1 MKNEYNINELIS
13 TIDFNSNKYTT
24 VGNGLMLTNN
34 EIDTLK
40 RFNIDYLKCSSLK
53 ELVFQIE
60 EACNELD
67 GEDLEQLD
75 YISSTIA
82 ERDYYQNTNK

>member
-1 MKNEYNINELIS
+1 MKNEYNINEIIS
-13 TIDFNSNKYTT
+13 TIDFNSNKFIT
-24 VGNGLMLTNN
+24 VSNGLMLTNN

-60 EACNELD
+60 EVCNELD
-67 GEDLEQLD
+67 GEDLDQLD

>member
-1 MKNEYNINELIS
+1 MKKEYNINELIS
-13 TIDFNSNKYTT
+13 TIDFDSNRYITAP
-24 VGNGLMLTNN
+24 NGLVLTNT

-53 ELVFQIE
+53 EVLFLIE
-60 EACNELD
+60 EACNDVD
-67 GEDLEQLD
+67 GEELEQLD

>member
-1 MKNEYNINELIS
+1 MKNEYNINEIIS
-13 TIDFNSNKYTT
+13 KMDFNSNKYIT
-24 VGNGLMLTNN
+24 VSNGLMLTNN
-34 EIDTLK
+34 EIEILK

-60 EACNELD
+60 EACNEVD